1 MQAVIES
8 FHERW
13 SMKKRQHR
21 RNVRKVSCDQG
32 GKKIWLRKFV
42 FFLGKPHTF
51 KFPLRP
57 ADQKNAKRRQ
67 LRIKNIQVACARNRV
82 CVGHAFQD

>member
-1 MQAVIES
+1 MQAIIQS

-13 SMKKRQHR
+13 PMEKRQHR

-32 GKKIWLRKFV
+32 GKKIWLREIV
-42 FFLGKPHTF
+42 VSLCRPHTF

-57 ADQKNAKRRQ
+57 VDQNNAKEG
-67 LRIKNIQVACARNRV
+67 N
-82 CVGHAFQD
+82 